1 MIRLSVKSDKKGI
14 ISLWQEAFGDS
25 AEAVELFLKHKY
37 IPENTVI
44 CEENGKV
51 ASMLFLLDGKLNI
64 KSEKYNAYYLYAAAT
79 LKEFR
84 GRGIMAEMLDFSKK
98 LAAERNFDFI
108 CLKPAEDSL
117 YGYYKRFGYKEIF
130 STKTV
135 KINSVIKSD
144 SDIQE
149 SSSKA
154 DTDTIRNRVYKN
166 TDYFEWDKASIEYA
180 IRQHN
185 YYGGNTIN
193 SCKGYVLYTALS
205 DNCHVKELC
214 FTQESLL
221 NILSELQAQTG
232 FIEISVELPCDFC
245 LNGYDYEIHKN
256 GMAVAVSEKAESI
269 IEDLN
274 GLYLNLTLD

>member
-1 MIRLSVKSDKKGI
+1 MIRLSDITDKNGI
-14 ISLWQEAFGDS
+14 INLWQEAFGDS

-37 IPENTVI
+37 VPENTVI
-44 CEENGKV
+44 CEENSKI

-64 KSEKYNAYYLYAAAT
+64 KAEKYNAYYLYAAAT

-98 LAAERNFDFI
+98 LAAERNIDFI

-135 KINSVIKSD
+135 KINSVIKFD
-144 SDIQE
+144 SDIKE
-149 SSSKA
+149 SKY
-154 DTDTIRNRVYKN
+154 DTDKAIIRNRAFEN
-166 TDYFEWDKASIEYA
+166 TDFFEWDKDSIEYA
-180 IRQHN
+180 IQQYK
-185 YYGGNTIN
+185 YYGGNVIE
-193 SCKGYVLYTALS
+193 SCKGFALYDIL
-205 DNCHVKELC
+205 DGICRVKELC
-214 FTQESLL
+214 FTQENLL
-221 NILSELQAQTG
+221 SSISKLQAKTG
-232 FIEISVELPCDFC
+232 VIDISVDLPCDFC
-245 LNGYDYEIHKN
+245 LNGYDYEIQKN
-256 GMAVAVSEKAESI
+256 GMAVAVSGKAESI